1 MPSPQPPAATAVT
14 SSTPAPT
21 VTTSPMPLDGPTPT
35 ATYTDVIVLY
45 LEAGWG
51 NYEEG
56 DYVAALNDFSY
67 AVVVDK
73 QCSECYYLRGLSFI
87 GYGDIESAL
96 DDLNESIRLYPYR
109 PGSYLAR
116 AQILFEEGEFDAAL
130 SDLAQAETLDVN
142 IGGIYLLRGRLYEAI
157 DGVGNPSPRALEEY
171 HKAALLMPDN
181 AEVYHYRGAYHFA
194 QGNFDFALTDMNIA
208 LTIDPQRGDTYA
220 LRARYHALTGAYELA
235 AEDYQAAIENG
246 VTDTGLLLELGQ
258 VYLIRDE
265 AEKAL
270 EVFEQAVEQS
280 PDQYQTHYWKSAALL
295 ETDQVYF
302 ALVEANTALDYSP
315 GNVRVRLLRATLY
328 LNLQRYDD
336 AIADYEAYREV
347 NPDEYR
353 VLLGLAEAKYR
364 KGDLN
369 GAEEVLY
376 AYLDASPENDPYR
389 PQIEAMVELIARSG
403 EDQPTP
409 TPNVEGA
416 PYEFDAG
423 VGTPEAEE

>member
-1 MPSPQPPAATAVT
+1 M
-14 SSTPAPT
+14 
-21 VTTSPMPLDGPTPT
+21 
-35 ATYTDVIVLY
+35 IVLY

-56 DYVAALNDFSY
+56 DYAAALNDFSY
-67 AVVVDK
+67 AIVVDK
-73 QCSECYYLRGLSFI
+73 QCSEAYYLRGLSFI
-87 GYGDIESAL
+87 GYGDTESAL

-109 PGSYLAR
+109 PGAYLAR
-116 AQILFEEGEFDAAL
+116 AQILFEDGEFDAAL
-130 SDLAQAETLDVN
+130 SDLAQAESLDST
-142 IGGIYLLRGRLYEAI
+142 IGDAYLLRGRIYETI

-194 QGNFDFALTDMNIA
+194 QGDFDYALTDMNIA
-208 LTIDPQRGDTYA
+208 LAIDPQRGDTYA

-246 VTDTGLLLELGQ
+246 VGGTGILLELGQ
-258 VYLIRDE
+258 VYLISGE

-295 ETDQVYF
+295 ETDQTYF
-302 ALVEANTALDYSP
+302 ALVEANTALAYSP
-315 GNVRVRLLRATLY
+315 GNSRVLLLRATLY

-336 AIADYEAYREV
+336 AIEDYEAYREA
-347 NPDEYR
+347 NPGDYH

-369 GAEEVLY
+369 GTEEALNE
-376 AYLDASPENDPYR
+376 YLDAAPENDPYR
-389 PQIEAMVELIARSG
+389 PQIEAMGELIARRG
-403 EDQPTP
+403 EDRPTP

-423 VGTPEAEE
+423 VGTPEAGE